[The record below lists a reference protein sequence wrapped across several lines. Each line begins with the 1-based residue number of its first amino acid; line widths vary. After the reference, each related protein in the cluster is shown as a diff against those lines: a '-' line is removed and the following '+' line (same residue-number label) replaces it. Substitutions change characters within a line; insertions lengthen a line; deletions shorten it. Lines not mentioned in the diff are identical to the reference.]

1 MEKGFYVELKWVKM
15 CPFYNCDIFQLL
27 FATLTNMEV
36 IDLGFEVSATWFI
49 CDLGVEV
56 RIREEYWSR
65 NMSFLVK
72 SQSMAQTHCRVGWRT
87 NTHLPVT
94 AVYYGLTAPMLQ
106 QPCVQYIHFHW
117 GAIIGCFPL
126 LRHKLCIAESF
137 TRFDINQDPL
147 HFFYQ
152 AEDLKTAQCLVL
164 QMTSVIAFGIN
175 LELVPLVLYLILK
188 AVPIH
193 RLEYKQ
199 KKTKQTS

>member
-15 CPFYNCDIFQLL
+15 CHFYNCDIFQLR

-56 RIREEYWSR
+56 RIREEYW
-65 NMSFLVK
+65 SFLVK

-147 HFFYQ
+147 NFFLSGWGPENSTMFGFTNDQCYCIWYKFRAGSSCVVSHFKSS
-152 AEDLKTAQCLVL
+152 ANA
-164 QMTSVIAFGIN
+164 
-175 LELVPLVLYLILK
+175 
-188 AVPIH
+188 
-193 RLEYKQ
+193 
-199 KKTKQTS
+199 